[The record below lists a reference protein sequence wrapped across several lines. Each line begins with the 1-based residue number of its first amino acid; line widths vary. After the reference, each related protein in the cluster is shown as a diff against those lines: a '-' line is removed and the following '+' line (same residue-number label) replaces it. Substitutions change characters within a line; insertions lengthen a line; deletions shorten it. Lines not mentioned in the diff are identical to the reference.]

1 MQQFRVLSGTR
12 IEVRR
17 KAGQQWQ
24 GFTTTKTTTLDEPI
38 RRSRTAVVFASRG
51 WLLRIKIDDV
61 QIYNGLRWVRM
72 K

>member
-1 MQQFRVLSGTR
+1 MQQFRVSAGVCV
-12 IEVRR
+12 EVR
-17 KAGQQWQ
+17 KQAGQQWQ

-38 RRSRTAVVFASRG
+38 RRSRSGAVFASSG
-51 WLLRIKIDDV
+51 WLLRVKIDDV